1 MGKLRR
7 VAEIGDGTFDQMVN
21 KNSQFEKSDLQKAK
35 ERKNN
40 FSVVASKTPS
50 KIKEDWQKVSGATR
64 VERKSFNPEDFSS
77 YDTRNQSIRRY
88 ETDEEE
94 YETPF
99 DTTITASYN
108 HMFSDP
114 GSELKEMLREAMENR
129 IANED
134 AKARQLHE
142 KIVKNSEWEKEKEL
156 WAQAKNRNI
165 KSHGG
170 INKTAH
176 ENVSDNRFGH
186 LDYDEMEA
194 RESQY
199 NQMVENMYQRHKSI
213 KDSRLEISK
222 EQRKSQWENDDNIR
236 SQSIQQ
242 KANKSKLF
250 NKLAQLSE
258 N

>member
-1 MGKLRR
+1 
-7 VAEIGDGTFDQMVN
+7 
-21 KNSQFEKSDLQKAK
+21 
-35 ERKNN
+35 
-40 FSVVASKTPS
+40 
-50 KIKEDWQKVSGATR
+50 
-64 VERKSFNPEDFSS
+64 
-77 YDTRNQSIRRY
+77 
-88 ETDEEE
+88 
-94 YETPF
+94 
-99 DTTITASYN
+99 
-108 HMFSDP
+108 
-114 GSELKEMLREAMENR
+114 MLREAMENR